1 MSSWSTDMRHRRGRC
16 WQQPRLSVRCLPYAC
31 YSVLQWGLKPWKA
44 GSALG
49 ASSLCAPRLFRNRP
63 VIRCLSAIR
72 RIQALN
78 ASAVSSLPAKPL
90 NIPALLALI
99 FLTASPLTAQLAP
112 PSTGGVVRLDY
123 LLQSLSE
130 DRRALVIG
138 AHPDDEDT
146 SLLALLARGYGADA
160 AYLALSRGDGGQN
173 LIGDELGVGLGLLR
187 SRELEAA
194 RSIDGAQQ
202 YFTRSY
208 DFGFSRSLEEASRFW
223 PPDSVL
229 KDVVRIV
236 RRFRPHVVVSVFSG
250 TPRDGHGQ
258 HQAAGVASLSAFD
271 AAGDSSRFPELATE
285 EGLAPWVPLKLYRST
300 RFDAG
305 STTIEMSTG
314 MLDPRTGQTIYQIAM
329 QSRSQHRSQDMGR
342 LQPTG
347 PASTRLMLMED
358 RTGRKGQ
365 EQAIFDG
372 IPPDTSWLSLLADSL
387 RSAIS
392 APRLSDAGPV
402 LAQALIRAQS
412 EDSYGPEVVRRL
424 QEAVGVSAGLVLDS
438 RASSEA
444 VVPGQSFAVTTDFY
458 NAGPYRVTVEDISLA
473 APSGWFT
480 EASRQGD
487 MMLEPGAQTSV
498 EFSVTVPDGTAP
510 SQPYFLKR
518 PMDGAQYDWSDA
530 PPAVRGLPF
539 GPPLLEARVRASL
552 LGADIVVRR
561 EVSYRYDDQAMG
573 EVRRPI
579 RVVPAVDVKITPGMV
594 VWPATG
600 PRDKT
605 FTVTLT
611 YNGSGEMGG
620 KVALEAQ
627 GWGGPAEQEF
637 TFEKTGESH
646 AFQFRLIRPLDV
658 EQAAVQAR
666 AVVRTN
672 DGRTFDR
679 GVELIEYPHIRP
691 VGEVIGAVSDVR
703 VAPITLPNIRAIGY
717 VRGAAD
723 RVPQALTEIG
733 LPIETLDP
741 EVLANGDLSRFDAI
755 VIGSRA
761 YEIDTALVRHN
772 DRLLEY
778 VRGGG
783 SLLVQYQQ
791 YQFAGGSYTP
801 YPLTINRPHDRVTDE
816 TAPVTV
822 LQPDHPAF
830 NVPNRIVNSDWDGWP
845 QERGLY
851 FAGTWD
857 EAYTPLLEMAD
868 PGLEPLRGA
877 LLVARYG
884 EGIYIYT
891 GISFFRS
898 LPAGVPG
905 AYRLFLNLLALNNRT
920 MP

>member
-1 MSSWSTDMRHRRGRC
+1 V
-16 WQQPRLSVRCLPYAC
+16 P
-31 YSVLQWGLKPWKA
+31 
-44 GSALG
+44 
-49 ASSLCAPRLFRNRP
+49 
-63 VIRCLSAIR
+63 
-72 RIQALN
+72 N

-90 NIPALLALI
+90 RLRALLALI
-99 FLTASPLTAQLAP
+99 FLAASPLAAQLAP

-130 DRRALVIG
+130 YRRALVIG

-146 SLLALLARGYGADA
+146 SLLALLARGYGAEV
-160 AYLALSRGDGGQN
+160 AYLALSRGEGGQN
-173 LIGDELGVGLGLLR
+173 LIGEELGVGLGLLR
-187 SRELEAA
+187 SGELEAA
-194 RSIDGAQQ
+194 RGVDGAQQ
-202 YFTRSY
+202 FFTRSY

-258 HQAAGVASLSAFD
+258 HQAAGAASRPAFD
-271 AAGDSSRFPELATE
+271 EAGDPTKFAELETE
-285 EGLAPWVPLKLYRST
+285 EGLAPWTPLKLYRST

-305 STTIEMSTG
+305 ATTIELSTG

-329 QSRSQHRSQDMGR
+329 ESRSQHRSQDMGR

-347 PASTRLMLMED
+347 PARTRLMLMKD
-358 RTGRKGQ
+358 RTGLDGQ
-365 EQAIFDG
+365 EHDIFDG
-372 IPPDTSWLSLLADSL
+372 VPPDTSWLPLLADSL
-387 RSAIS
+387 RAAIS
-392 APRLSDAGPV
+392 APRLSEAAPV
-402 LAQALIRAQS
+402 LARALVRAQR
-412 EDSYGPEVVRRL
+412 EDSYGPKTVDRL
-424 QEAVGVSAGLVLDS
+424 HEAIAVSAGLVLDG

-444 VVPGQSFAVTTDFY
+444 VVPGQPFEVTADFY
-458 NAGPYRVTVEDISLA
+458 NAGPYRVAVEDVSLA
-473 APSGWFT
+473 TPSGWLSEVT
-480 EASRQGD
+480 QQGER
-487 MMLEPGAQTSV
+487 MLEPGVQTSV
-498 EFSVTVPDGTAP
+498 EFRVTVPEGTAP

-518 PMDGAQYDWSDA
+518 PMNGAQYDWSAA

-579 RVVPAVDVKITPGMV
+579 RVVPTVDVKITPVMV

-600 PRDKT
+600 PQDKT

-611 YNGSGEMGG
+611 YNASGRMGG
-620 KVALEAQ
+620 TVGLEAQ
-627 GWGGPAEQEF
+627 GWGVPAEQQF
-637 TFEKTGESH
+637 SFERTGESR
-646 AFQFRLIRPLDV
+646 AFQFRLIRPLGV
-658 EQAAVQAR
+658 EQAEVQVRAIAR
-666 AVVRTN
+666 TD
-672 DGRTFDR
+672 DGGTFDQ
-679 GVELIEYPHIRP
+679 GVELVEYPHIRP
-691 VGEVIGAVSDVR
+691 VGEVIEAVSDVR

-723 RVPQALTEIG
+723 RVPQALAEIG
-733 LPIETLDP
+733 LPIEMLDP
-741 EVLANGDLSRFDAI
+741 EVLANGDLSQFDAI

-791 YQFAGGSYTP
+791 YQFAAGSYTP

-830 NVPNRIVNSDWDGWP
+830 NVPNRIVASDWDGWP

-884 EGIYIYT
+884 EGTYIYT